1 MSGGGPAGTGGAG
14 VRIRQHADKFP
25 INLLPA
31 AQKRWSRYKQM
42 ELFNSA
48 LGRNITFVR
57 PPYFILRGFIGLPH
71 VNYYYFFLF
80 FIYVVSLF
88 GNITV
93 LLVIILDH
101 NLRSPKYVGVSNLM
115 LVDLISNSALVP
127 KLLEVFL
134 LKEGYISYNS
144 CLAFL
149 FFCFLSLSMQAL
161 NLLVLAYDR
170 LIAITFPLHYPLMV
184 TNRFMVSLVAALWCF
199 AVILI
204 LIAVGLLTRLSFC
217 DSVVVNSFF
226 CDHGPL
232 FKLGCNDITPSVII
246 AAFAANLLLW
256 LPLVFILTSYCCIFY
271 ALFKISTPS
280 ERVKA
285 FKTCTA
291 HLSLVALF
299 FLPIITVYRL
309 QESLDANVRI
319 LNLSL
324 NYVIPPTLNP
334 FIYALQ
340 TQEIKT
346 SLKKLLRIRVQTKI
360 VIKP

>member
-1 MSGGGPAGTGGAG
+1 
-14 VRIRQHADKFP
+14 
-25 INLLPA
+25 
-31 AQKRWSRYKQM
+31 M

-57 PPYFILRGFIGLPH
+57 PAYFILRGFVGVPH
-71 VNYYYFFLF
+71 AHYYYLFLF

-93 LLVIILDH
+93 LLAIILDH
-101 NLRSPKYVGVSNLM
+101 NLRNPKYVGVSNLI
-115 LVDLISNSALVP
+115 LVDLMSNSALVP

-134 LKEGYISYNS
+134 LKEGYISYSS

-161 NLLVLAYDR
+161 TLLVLAYDR

-184 TNRFMVSLVAALWCF
+184 TSRFMVSLVAALWCF
-199 AVILI
+199 SIIGVLI
-204 LIAVGLLTRLSFC
+204 LVGLLTRLSFC
-217 DSVVVNSFF
+217 GSVVINSFF

-232 FKLGCNDITPSVII
+232 YRLACNDVTPSNIM
-246 AAFAANLLLW
+246 AAIEANICLW
-256 LPLVFILTSYCCIFY
+256 LPLVFILASYCCIFI
-271 ALFKISTPS
+271 ALFRISRPR

-285 FKTCTA
+285 FKTCTG
-291 HLSLVALF
+291 HLSLVLLF

-309 QESLDANVRI
+309 QESLDSNLRI
-319 LNLSL
+319 IILSL
-324 NYVIPPTLNP
+324 NNVIPPTLNP

-340 TQEIKT
+340 TQEIRT
-346 SLKKLLRIRVQTKI
+346 SLKKLLRIRVQNRIAKKTLT
-360 VIKP
+360 

>member
-1 MSGGGPAGTGGAG
+1 
-14 VRIRQHADKFP
+14 
-25 INLLPA
+25 
-31 AQKRWSRYKQM
+31 M

-57 PPYFILRGFIGLPH
+57 PAYFLLRGFVG
-71 VNYYYFFLF
+71 VKYYYLSLF

-88 GNITV
+88 GNIIV

-101 NLRSPKYVGVSNLM
+101 NLRSPKYVVVSNLI
-115 LVDLISNSALVP
+115 LVDLMSNSALVP

-134 LKEGYISYNS
+134 LKEGYISYDS

-161 NLLVLAYDR
+161 NLLLLAYDR

-184 TNRFMVSLVAALWCF
+184 TGRFMASLVAALWCF
-199 AVILI
+199 AIVLV
-204 LIAVGLLTRLSFC
+204 LVAVGLLTRLSFC
-217 DSVVVNSFF
+217 DSVVIDSFF

-232 FKLGCNDITPSVII
+232 FRLGCNDITPNIVIGH
-246 AAFAANLLLW
+246 FAGNLLLW
-256 LPLVFILTSYCCIFY
+256 FPLVFILASYCCIFY
-271 ALFKISTPS
+271 ALFKISTPN

-309 QESLDANVRI
+309 QESLDPNVRI
-319 LNLSL
+319 ISLSL
-324 NYVIPPTLNP
+324 NYVLPPTLNP

-346 SLKKLLRIRVQTKI
+346 SLKKLLRIRAQTKTVRKPGI
-360 VIKP
+360 VFSLKRLLG

>member
-1 MSGGGPAGTGGAG
+1 
-14 VRIRQHADKFP
+14 
-25 INLLPA
+25 
-31 AQKRWSRYKQM
+31 M

-57 PPYFILRGFIGLPH
+57 PAYFILRGFIGLPH
-71 VNYYYFFLF
+71 VNYYYLFLF

-88 GNITV
+88 GNVIV
-93 LLVIILDH
+93 LVVIILDH
-101 NLRSPKYVGVSNLM
+101 NLRSPKYIGVSNLIF
-115 LVDLISNSALVP
+115 VDVISNSALVP

-134 LKEGYISYNS
+134 LKDGYISYNS
-144 CLAFL
+144 CLTFL
-149 FFCFLSLSMQAL
+149 FFCFLSLSMQSL

-199 AVILI
+199 AIILV

-217 DSVVVNSFF
+217 DSVVINSFF

-232 FKLGCNDITPSVII
+232 FRLGCNDITPSAII
-246 AAFAANLLLW
+246 ADFATNLLVW
-256 LPLVFILTSYCCIFY
+256 LPLVFILASYCCIFS
-271 ALFKISTPS
+271 ALFKISTPI

-285 FKTCTA
+285 FKTCA
-291 HLSLVALF
+291 GHLSLVALF
-299 FLPIITVYRL
+299 FLPIITLFHL
-309 QESLDANVRI
+309 QGSLDPNIRI
-319 LNLSL
+319 INLSL

-346 SLKKLLRIRVQTKI
+346 SLKKLLRGRVLTRI
-360 VIKP
+360 VRKP